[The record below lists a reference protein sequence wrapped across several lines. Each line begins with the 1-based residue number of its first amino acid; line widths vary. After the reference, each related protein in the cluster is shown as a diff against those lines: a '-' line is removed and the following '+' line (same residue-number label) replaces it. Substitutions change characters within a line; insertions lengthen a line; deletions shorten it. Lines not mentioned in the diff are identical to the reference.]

1 MDVFS
6 LIYEALQII
15 YTIIPKEL
23 FIVSLSI
30 IIVGIYYSFKERDE
44 KNKTPKSG
52 FAKKKT

>member
-23 FIVSLSI
+23 FIVILGT

>member
-23 FIVSLSI
+23 FIVILSI

-52 FAKKKT
+52 FAKKQT

>member
-23 FIVSLSI
+23 FIVILGT

-44 KNKTPKSG
+44 KNNTPKSG